1 MLWKTSLR
9 WPCEIILRDL
19 IRSDVGDCRSPNHV
33 VSWQRPL
40 FNLRSTPIVCYPPT
54 YSRKTWVRIHRR
66 QFQSISDVSIASKDQ
81 VNFNEPHAP
90 AENALEAFGAV
101 EDKIKAAI
109 IESRHHWDKHEP
121 RMWSRAK
128 GVSDSDL
135 VNFNLK
141 VIIAR
146 ITQLS
151 VELIRPTRM
160 TSSWSVAARPH
171 TEPLF

>member
-1 MLWKTSLR
+1 MRLSG
-9 WPCEIILRDL
+9 P
-19 IRSDVGDCRSPNHV
+19 RSK
-33 VSWQRPL
+33 VSA
-40 FNLRSTPIVCYPPT
+40 
-54 YSRKTWVRIHRR
+54 
-66 QFQSISDVSIASKDQ
+66 ASKDQ
-81 VNFNEPHAP
+81 VNFNDPHAP

-141 VIIAR
+141 VTIALFD
-146 ITQLS
+146 TS
-151 VELIRPTRM
+151 FDLIRPTRM
-160 TSSWSVAARPH
+160 TSSWLVAALRH
-171 TEPLF
+171 TEPLFSARLAGTLIGRLAYSRL